1 MLLLPEG
8 QAGETSEP
16 AKQHV
21 VNYVEKLLS
30 KTNIKSC
37 V

>member
-16 AKQHV
+16 AKKLV
-21 VNYVEKLLS
+21 ESYVGKPLS
-30 KTNIKSC
+30 NTNIKSC